1 MMEEFLPSKKKIKT
15 VCLSELNKCFFHKTY
30 LFQKKLVLDAKKDPR
45 A

>member
-1 MMEEFLPSKKKIKT
+1 MMEEFFPSKKKNKT

-30 LFQKKLVLDAKKDPR
+30 LFQKKLVLNAKKDLR